1 MSSAVAIVG
10 SGPAGFYITDAL
22 LRSFPGARA
31 DIYERLPTPFGLVRG
46 GVAPDHQ
53 GTKSVVR
60 QFERTLARPGVRFRG
75 NVEVGRDVTY
85 DELKQAYDVVVVC
98 TGAPIDRKLGIA
110 GEELPGVYGSGAF
123 VGWYNGIPEFRDLEP
138 LLDATAVVIGNG
150 NVALDVVRILAKS
163 PAELAASDLCQH
175 ARARLGAARLSDVYM
190 IGRRGP
196 AEASFTTPELRELSD
211 LQRARIIVDA
221 NQLADEPP
229 SWLGAEQRAA
239 AAKNLDTLR
248 GFASRWD
255 SNRPLRLHLLFNYA
269 PAAVWG
275 DDRVRGVSLQR
286 TRTDNGRRVATG
298 DLLGIETDALISAI
312 GYRSAPFRG
321 LPFDS
326 ARGIVAND
334 GGRVEDGVY
343 ACGWCRRGPQG
354 VIPANRSDALAVA
367 RLIADD
373 MTNLGH
379 GGGKPGGAH
388 IDSLLAQRRVETI
401 DFSAWQRI
409 DSAER
414 SRAAPGRPR
423 EKLTRIAEL
432 LAAARP

>member
-1 MSSAVAIVG
+1 MSPAVAIVG

-22 LRSFPGARA
+22 LRSLPGVRA

-60 QFERTLARPGVRFRG
+60 QFERTLAHPGVRFRG
-75 NVEVGRDVTY
+75 NVEVGRDVTH
-85 DELKQAYDVVVVC
+85 DELKQAYDIVVVC
-98 TGAPIDRKLGIA
+98 IGAPSDRKLGIA

-123 VGWYNGIPEFRDLEP
+123 VGWYNGIPDFRDLEP
-138 LLDATAVVIGNG
+138 LLDATTVVIGNG
-150 NVALDVVRILAKS
+150 NVALDIVRILAKS

-175 ARARLGAARLSDVYM
+175 ARARLGASLLSDVYL

-196 AEASFTTPELRELSD
+196 AEASFTAPELRELGD

-229 SWLGAEQRAA
+229 NRLSAEQRAG
-239 AAKNLDTLR
+239 AAKNLDILR
-248 GFASRWD
+248 GFASRCD
-255 SNRPLRLHLLFNYA
+255 SSRPLRLHLLFNYA

-286 TRTDNGRRVATG
+286 THNGRRVATAE
-298 DLLGIETDALISAI
+298 LMRIETDALITAI
-312 GYRSAPFRG
+312 GYRSAPFGG

-326 ARGIVAND
+326 ARAIVAND
-334 GGRVEDGVY
+334 GGRVEAGVY

-367 RLIADD
+367 RLIAADV
-373 MTNLGH
+373 THSLH
-379 GGGKPGGAH
+379 GRDKPGGMY
-388 IDSLLAQRRVETI
+388 IDRLLAQRRVETI

-414 SRAAPGRPR
+414 SRAALGRPR